1 MPWPWGFLYAFS
13 PLGSREIGMG
23 ASAVS
28 IDLIRFIIFASV
40 LAALVLIALTSKTF
54 RPYIRK
60 APLVAFLLGISS
72 GFPLTLL
79 IATMSFWLAK
89 VGIDT
94 ATIGFA
100 VALGIPYTIKFLWA
114 PLVDKLPVPFLTKTF
129 GQRRGWL
136 FLIQALLFGA
146 VWQLGAS
153 NPQPGDMGQFAL
165 WALITAFLSAT
176 QDIVIDAYR
185 IEILDEE
192 EFAHGTASNQFGYRT
207 GNLIAGAG
215 TIYFASAEGLGL
227 GWATGYGL
235 TAFCIVPAV
244 LGALWIGP
252 GSFVDRFASASGM
265 KPREWLTEAVVNPFR
280 EFLSR
285 HGAFLILGFVLVYKV
300 GDAMGQTM
308 LGPMIVDL
316 GFADLDY
323 VSANKLWGFAALII
337 GSALGAPFILWLGMG
352 RALLISG
359 LMMMFSNLM
368 FMILASVGPNY
379 WMLVAAIA
387 TENVTSGIGLTVFAT
402 YLSGL
407 SSIAYTATQFALLS
421 SFAGV
426 GRTFMSGPAGIL
438 AEKFGW
444 FGFWGFTVLAAI
456 PGMILLWVLWRK
468 GYVVQGIRQTGAVD
482 ERSLREPIGMVR
494 IFGFTLVVAGLVGL
508 LLSQPLKWENSTAG
522 VFAAIL
528 ALGGLVAWLGKAKPA
543 TSPEVPR

>member
-1 MPWPWGFLYAFS
+1 MS
-13 PLGSREIGMG
+13 
-23 ASAVS
+23 V
-28 IDLIRFIIFASV
+28 DLIRFIIFAAV
-40 LAALVLIALTSKTF
+40 LVGLVVVALTSKTF

-79 IATMSFWLAK
+79 VATMTFWLAK

-114 PLVDKLPVPFLTKTF
+114 PLVDKLHLPVLTKMF
-129 GQRRGWL
+129 GQRRSWL
-136 FLIQALLFGA
+136 FFIQALLFVS

-153 NPQPGDMGQFAL
+153 NPQPGQLGTFAV

-192 EFAHGTASNQFGYRT
+192 EFAHGTATNQFGYRT

-227 GWATGYGL
+227 GWATAYGL
-235 TAFCIVPAV
+235 TAFCIIPAII
-244 LGALWIGP
+244 GALWIGP
-252 GSFVDRFASASGM
+252 GRFVDRFEHVSGM
-265 KPREWLTEAVVNPFR
+265 KAGQWLTEAVVNPFR
-280 EFLSR
+280 EFLTR
-285 HGAFLILGFVLVYKV
+285 HGAFIILGFVLVYKV
-300 GDAMGQTM
+300 GDAMGQAM
-308 LGPMIVDL
+308 LSPMIVDL

-323 VSANKLWGFAALII
+323 ISANKLWGFGALIV

-359 LMMMFSNLM
+359 LLMMFSNTM
-368 FMILASVGPNY
+368 FMILAVTGNNY
-379 WMLVAAIA
+379 WMLVAAIV
-387 TENVTSGIGLTVFAT
+387 TENMTSGIGLTVFTT

-426 GRTFMSGPAGIL
+426 GRTFMAGPAGII
-438 AEKFGW
+438 AEKVGW
-444 FGFWGFTVLAAI
+444 VGFWGFTVVAAI
-456 PGMILLWVLWRK
+456 PGMILLWILWSK
-468 GYVVQGIRQTGAVD
+468 GYVVQNIRQTEGVD
-482 ERSLREPIGMVR
+482 EKTLKEPVGALRIT
-494 IFGFTLVVAGLVGL
+494 GFLLVVVGLVGL
-508 LLSQPLKWENSTAG
+508 LLSQPLELANNITAI
-522 VFAAIL
+522 FAAIL
-528 ALGGLVAWLGKAKPA
+528 VAGGLLAWKGKAA
-543 TSPEVPR
+543 TAA

>member
-1 MPWPWGFLYAFS
+1 MSVDLVRFL
-13 PLGSREIGMG
+13 
-23 ASAVS
+23 
-28 IDLIRFIIFASV
+28 IFAGV
-40 LAALVLIALTSKTF
+40 LLGLIGVALTSKTF
-54 RPYIRK
+54 RPYLRK

-79 IATMSFWLAK
+79 IATMTFWLAK

-100 VALGIPYTIKFLWA
+100 VALGIPYTLKFLWA
-114 PLVDKLPVPFLTKTF
+114 PLVDKLPLPFLTKAF

-136 FLIQALLFGA
+136 FLIQALLFVS

-153 NPQPGDMGQFAL
+153 DPQPGQMGSFAF
-165 WALITAFLSAT
+165 WALVTAFFSAT
-176 QDIVIDAYR
+176 QDIVIDAFR

-192 EFAHGTASNQFGYRT
+192 EFAHGTAANQFGYRT

-227 GWATGYGL
+227 GWATAYGL
-235 TAFCIVPAV
+235 TAFCIVPAII
-244 LGALWIGP
+244 GALWIGP
-252 GSFVDRFASASGM
+252 GRYVDRFAQASGM
-265 KPREWLTEAVVNPFR
+265 SAGQWLTEAVVNPFR
-280 EFLSR
+280 EFLTR
-285 HGAFLILGFVLVYKV
+285 HGAFMILGFVLVYKV
-300 GDAMGQTM
+300 GDAMGQAM

-323 VSANKLWGFAALII
+323 VSANKLWGFAALIV

-359 LMMMFSNLM
+359 LMMMLSNLM
-368 FMILASVGPNY
+368 FMVLAATGNSY

-387 TENVTSGIGLTVFAT
+387 TENVTSGIGLTVFTT

-426 GRTFMSGPAGIL
+426 GRTFMAGPAGII
-438 AEKFGW
+438 AEKLGW
-444 FGFWGFTVLAAI
+444 FGFWGFTVVAAI
-456 PGMILLWVLWRK
+456 PGMLLLWVLWRK
-468 GYVVQGIRQTGAVD
+468 GYVVQGIRQTESVD
-482 ERSLREPIGMVR
+482 ERKLREPIGIAR
-494 IFGFTLVVAGLVGL
+494 ILGFALVIAGLVGV
-508 LLSQPLKWENSTAG
+508 LLSQPLKWANSSAG
-522 VFAAIL
+522 IFAAIL
-528 ALGGLVAWLGKAKPA
+528 VIGGLIAWLGKARRA
-543 TSPEVPR
+543 TNPEARG